1 MNIRK
6 VILILCFSLTNF
18 ESIYIKNNASE
29 ISSEYRLIKF
39 NRENSTY
46 HSKNTQSVKD
56 LKGDLSNKSSKSFV
70 NQMSR
75 ILPIENLNEKQVVVS
90 SFISDI
96 LTHTLNEENI
106 FLLYDREILNMFELT
121 EVFLL
126 KNLKDK
132 PHIALEM
139 QEFDIDHID
148 NEIVSGCKYTTFC
161 LIYNQ
166 NILLDLFLNKTTDI
180 KWAPAKLLIISLDH
194 RTNISDV
201 IFDSSIQRS
210 KYIFIAELT
219 VKRKMFAFQTYS
231 VFPFQRNKTGFS
243 QWKAFKGIYNLPR
256 MKSEIF
262 TERTKN
268 FGRKLLHLASICND
282 PPFLYWVNTSECI
295 GTNIEILHIISKS
308 LNFRFSVQNNTED
321 GFWAGIE
328 NNTFKGIY
336 RDIYHNNKSMII
348 NFLRM
353 QYYEQPY
360 FDSSFPY
367 KYTGAGFLCKIT
379 GLTPIWKKIFMPF
392 SFNLWSLL
400 LSTIII
406 LIPIHFF
413 LIKVGYTCANNSRLS
428 TSFLVVFGI
437 VFRQTVDVTNRSI
450 WYLLHLTVWLIG
462 SFVIM
467 SAYSGNLI
475 SFMTFPGFQSRIE
488 TIKEVANS
496 NLRVGFVNYGVPL
509 KRDFLASPIEDIQ
522 ILGKKLVYYTNTES
536 GLARAVELVKNNY
549 HVLVDGYDYLNYLQ
563 ITFNISEE
571 TYLLKEQILKGYLSF
586 YFKKH
591 SPLTHPVS
599 TKLTRLIETG
609 IYSRIYEKHASKMKK
624 AQRNYKKIKDK
635 QQLKIAHLQTAFYL
649 LFLGSFISMV
659 IFMMEII
666 IHCNKN

>member
-1 MNIRK
+1 MIN
-6 VILILCFSLTNF
+6 
-18 ESIYIKNNASE
+18 KNE
-29 ISSEYRLIKF
+29 FLGK
-39 NRENSTY
+39 ENSTY

-75 ILPIENLNEKQVVVS
+75 ILPIENLNEKQVV
-90 SFISDI
+90 
-96 LTHTLNEENI
+96 
-106 FLLYDREILNMFELT
+106 
-121 EVFLL
+121 
-126 KNLKDK
+126 NLKDK

-148 NEIVSGCKYTTFC
+148 NEI
-161 LIYNQ
+161 
-166 NILLDLFLNKTTDI
+166 TTDI

-219 VKRKMFAFQTYS
+219 VKSKMFAFQTYS

-308 LNFRFSVQNNTED
+308 LNFRFSVQNKTED

-328 NNTFKGIY
+328 NNTFKGMY

-367 KYTGAGFLCKIT
+367 KYTGAGFLCKIP

-406 LIPIHFF
+406 LIPINFF
-413 LIKVGYTCANNSRLS
+413 LIKVGYTCANNS
-428 TSFLVVFGI
+428 
-437 VFRQTVDVTNRSI
+437 
-450 WYLLHLTVWLIG
+450 
-462 SFVIM
+462 
-467 SAYSGNLI
+467 
-475 SFMTFPGFQSRIE
+475 
-488 TIKEVANS
+488 
-496 NLRVGFVNYGVPL
+496 RVGFVNYGVPL

-549 HVLVDGYDYLNYLQ
+549 HVLVDGYDYLHYLQ

-591 SPLTHPVS
+591 SPLTHPIS

-666 IHCNKN
+666 IHCNK